1 MHYTLDGFFYINS
14 NGIEIDNIGILW
26 VIILI
31 KNVGNLFI
39 DKIRESRFII
49 FYNGICGLLDEDI
62 EVNLNYFL

>member
-14 NGIEIDNIGILW
+14 NRIEIDNIGILW

-49 FYNGICGLLDEDI
+49 FYNAICGLLDEDI